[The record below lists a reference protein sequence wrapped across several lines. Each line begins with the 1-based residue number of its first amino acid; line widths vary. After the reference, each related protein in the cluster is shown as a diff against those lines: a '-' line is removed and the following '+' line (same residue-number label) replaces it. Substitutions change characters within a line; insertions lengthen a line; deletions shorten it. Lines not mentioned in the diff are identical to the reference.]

1 MGAFIM
7 TPLTELAIADVAA
20 AGSAG
25 RVEDDARCEALFAL
39 GLQRSDALT
48 ADAVTDAISRAVR
61 ELGPS
66 GCANQMAQEFGD
78 HPEAASERMQW
89 ARSLVGDAPL
99 APPPSM

>member
-1 MGAFIM
+1 M

-20 AGSAG
+20 AGSAD
-25 RVEDDARCEALFAL
+25 RAADDARCEALFAS

-48 ADAVTDAISRAVR
+48 ADAVTEAISRAVR
-61 ELGPS
+61 EFGPS
-66 GCANQMAQEFGD
+66 GCASQMAQEFGD

-89 ARSLVGDAPL
+89 ARSLVADAPL